1 MGKLALLGGEP
12 VRKKPFTSWPQFDEM
27 EVDNVRRV
35 LESRRWF
42 SGMMGSEPGTRVWE
56 FEQKFAS
63 LHGVRYA
70 SAVANGSAALEVSLR
85 SLGVGEKDEVIIP
98 AYTFAATAT
107 AVLQVG
113 ATPVVVDIEP
123 QTLCIDP
130 VKMKEAV
137 TKRTKAVIPV
147 HFAGQIA
154 NMPEIIRIAKEHNLK
169 VIEDAAHA
177 AGAMR
182 FGQKAGSFGNVGCF
196 SFQES
201 KVMTSGEGGVITT
214 NDKKIWEKT
223 RSLRSCGRDEK
234 RPWYEHSKLGWN
246 YRLSEFQAAV
256 LCAQL
261 ERLEDQIDRR
271 EENARYLTEQLSG
284 IAGISHPRDSSSRT
298 KYHSYYYYVLI
309 YQSEKIN
316 GISRDLFVKALRAE
330 GIPAEVTYIPIPDV
344 PMFKQRKYPFKDMG
358 CPKTKEVA
366 SKIVV
371 LMHQVLL
378 GTKEDMDDIAGAIV
392 KVKENIAGL
401 KREVQNVSKAIS

>member
-1 MGKLALLGGEP
+1 MGKLALLRGEP
-12 VRKKPFTSWPQFDEM
+12 VRKRSFTSWPQFDQV
-27 EVDNVRRV
+27 EVDNLRKV
-35 LESRRWF
+35 LENRRWF

-56 FEQKFAS
+56 FEQGFAS

-98 AYTFAATAT
+98 AYTFVATAT

-123 QTLCIDP
+123 ETLCIDP
-130 VKMKEAV
+130 VKIKEAI

-154 NMPEIIRIAKEHNLK
+154 NMPEIMQIAKEQHFK

-177 AGAMR
+177 PGAMR
-182 FGQKAGSFGNVGCF
+182 FGKRAGSFGDTGCF

-201 KVMTSGEGGVITT
+201 KVMTSGEGGIITT
-214 NDKKIWEKT
+214 NNKKTWEET

-234 RPWYEHSKLGWN
+234 RPWYEHFKLGWN

-256 LCAQL
+256 LCAQM
-261 ERLEDQIDRR
+261 ERLEDQIEKR
-271 EENARYLTEQLSG
+271 EENARYLTEQFSEIPG
-284 IAGISHPRDSSSRT
+284 IFHPRDYSHQT
-298 KYHSYYYYVLI
+298 KHHSYYYYVLI
-309 YQSEKIN
+309 YQSEEFK
-316 GISRDLFVKALRAE
+316 GISRDLFLKALRAE

-344 PMFKQRKYPFKDMG
+344 PLFKQGKYPLRDMG
-358 CPKTKEVA
+358 CCNTKKIA

-371 LMHQVLL
+371 FMHQVLL
-378 GTKEDMDDIAGAIV
+378 GTREDLDDIVEAII
-392 KVKENIAGL
+392 KVRENIDEL
-401 KREVQNVSKAIS
+401 ECLS

>member
-1 MGKLALLGGEP
+1 MGKLALTGGEP
-12 VRKKPFTSWPQFDEM
+12 VRKKPFTSWPQFDEI
-27 EVDNVRRV
+27 EIDNLKKA

-98 AYTFAATAT
+98 AYTFVATAT

-113 ATPVVVDIEP
+113 AIPIVVDIEP
-123 QTLCIDP
+123 ETLCIDP
-130 VKMKEAV
+130 VKIKEAI
-137 TKRTKAVIPV
+137 TKKTKAVIPV

-154 NMPEIIRIAKEHNLK
+154 NMPEIIQIAKKHNLK

-182 FGQKAGSFGNVGCF
+182 FGKRAGSFGDTGCF

-201 KVMTSGEGGVITT
+201 KVMTSGEGGIIIT
-214 NDKKIWEKT
+214 NDEKIWRET

-234 RPWYEHSKLGWN
+234 RPWYEHFKLGWN

-256 LCAQL
+256 LLAQL
-261 ERLEDQIDRR
+261 ERLQGQIEKR
-271 EENARYLTEQLSG
+271 EENARYLTEKLSEIPG
-284 IAGISHPRDSSSRT
+284 VFHPRDFSSQT

-309 YQSEKIN
+309 YQSEKFN

-344 PMFKQRKYPFKDMG
+344 PMFKQGKYPLRDMG
-358 CPKTKEVA
+358 CPKTREIA
-366 SKIVV
+366 SQIVV

-378 GTKEDMDDIAGAIV
+378 GTRENLDDIIKAIV
-392 KVKENIAGL
+392 KIKENITELETGRYL
-401 KREVQNVSKAIS
+401 FVKN

>member
-1 MGKLALLGGEP
+1 MGKLALMGGEP
-12 VRKKPFTSWPQFDEM
+12 VRKRLFTSWPQFDQV
-27 EVDNVRRV
+27 EVDNLRKV

-42 SGMMGSEPGTRVWE
+42 SGMMGSEPGTSVWE
-56 FEQKFAS
+56 FEQRFAS

-98 AYTFAATAT
+98 AYTFVATAT
-107 AVLQVG
+107 AILQVG

-123 QTLCIDP
+123 ETLCIDP
-130 VKMKEAV
+130 VRIKEAI

-154 NMPEIIRIAKEHNLK
+154 SMPEIMQIAREHDLK

-177 AGAMR
+177 SGAKR
-182 FGQKAGSFGNVGCF
+182 FGKRAGSFGDTGCF

-201 KVMTSGEGGVITT
+201 KVMTSGEGGIITT
-214 NDKKIWEKT
+214 ANKKIWEET

-234 RPWYEHSKLGWN
+234 RPWYEHFNLGWN

-256 LCAQL
+256 LLAQL
-261 ERLEDQIDRR
+261 ERLEDQIEKR
-271 EENARYLTEQLSG
+271 EENARYLTERLSEIPG
-284 IAGISHPRDSSSRT
+284 VSHPRDFSSRT
-298 KYHSYYYYVLI
+298 EHHSYYYYVLL
-309 YQSEKIN
+309 YQSEEFDQVP
-316 GISRDLFVKALRAE
+316 RDLFVKALRAE

-344 PMFKQRKYPFKDMG
+344 PMFKQGTYPLKDMG
-358 CPKTKEVA
+358 CRNTKKIA

-371 LMHQVLL
+371 FMHQVLL
-378 GTKEDMDDIAGAIV
+378 GTREDLNDIVAAII
-392 KVKENIAGL
+392 KVRENIDEL
-401 KREVQNVSKAIS
+401 ESLS